1 MSSKRTTLH
10 NSKYEVQQPT
20 GWLPWLHSMVPYS
33 SPIPKTA
40 YIFIAIHG
48 SYPYMFNDKLDVP
61 KNIRDMSEP
70 FLQEESSFSLKETGI
85 NNLTWVRSVAGGLC
99 NYLDEEGSTFLY
111 SKYREYVKGTLTF
124 QALIAELKKFKQQ
137 DDGEDYYEDIDE
149 DRRSYTNARDKRY
162 EIKEF
167 SILNNS
173 IINNKIFSVKDE
185 YNPDKSPDMKIILL
199 NTEEDITTK
208 VLEQSA
214 EQSDSI
220 FLRGSL
226 DEILNYLYSKG
237 YTDVVLFDESCSS
250 VYVDN
255 EKVSQPKYL
264 STLRRDLDRRGGY
277 KKKINVTRRKSTR
290 RKYKLHIKL
299 PWSGWKNDKPYSTR
313 ERNIM
318 QKKCGQKCFLG
329 TKNSFPI
336 CTKGTCNINKKG
348 LWAAYIR
355 AREWGSNKIKKK
367 SGKHTRKYYKKI
379 ANQSL
384 RLLK

>member
-1 MSSKRTTLH
+1 MSSKRTTLN
-10 NSKYEVQQPT
+10 NSKYEVQQQN

-48 SYPYMFNDKLDVP
+48 SYPYIFNDKLDVP

-99 NYLDEEGSTFLY
+99 NYLDEEGSKFIY

-124 QALIAELKKFKQQ
+124 QELIAELKKFKI
-137 DDGEDYYEDIDE
+137 DDDYEDEDE
-149 DRRSYTNARDKRY
+149 DRILYTNAKDKRY

-173 IINNKIFSVKDE
+173 IINNKIFSVRDE

-208 VLEQSA
+208 VLEQSV

-226 DEILNYLYSKG
+226 DEILTYLSSKG
-237 YTDVVLFDESCSS
+237 YTDVVLFDESCSA

-277 KKKINVTRRKSTR
+277 KKKNNATRKKS
-290 RKYKLHIKL
+290 KLHIKL
-299 PWSGWKNDKPYSTR
+299 PWSGWKNDKPYTTLQ
-313 ERNIM
+313 RNIM
-318 QKKCGQKCFLG
+318 QEKCGQKCFLG

-336 CTKGTCNINKKG
+336 CTKGTCDINNKG

-355 AREWGSNKIKKK
+355 AREWGSKKIKNK

-379 ANQSL
+379 ANRSL